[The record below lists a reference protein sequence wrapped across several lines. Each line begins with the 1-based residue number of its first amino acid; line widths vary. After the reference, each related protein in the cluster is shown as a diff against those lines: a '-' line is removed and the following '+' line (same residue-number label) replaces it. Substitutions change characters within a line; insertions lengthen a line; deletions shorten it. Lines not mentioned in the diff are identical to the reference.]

1 MIRETKFTYTGKEIK
16 EFAKSLDDNDTYFVM
31 KCPLKWKSRSIAQNA
46 TFYLI
51 VERLSKF
58 LTISKENTKECILK
72 AIFWVDKI
80 QFFDKTYEVARIRE
94 TSKLDMWE
102 FTFLIEASLEFC
114 KSLGL
119 KIEIISREFKN
130 LFDNMK

>member
-1 MIRETKFTYTGKEIK
+1 MYQETKFTYKWSEIK
-16 EFAKSLDDNDTYFVM
+16 EFSQSLNDDDVYFVM
-31 KCPLKWKSRSIAQNA
+31 KCPLKWKTRSIAQNA

-51 VERLSKF
+51 VERLRKF
-58 LTISKENTKECILK
+58 LWYTKENTKECMLK
-72 AIFWVDKI
+72 AIFGVDKI
-80 QFFDKTYEVARIRE
+80 KFFDKTYEVARIRE

-102 FTFLIEASLEFC
+102 FTFLIESSLEFC
-114 KSLGL
+114 KSLGF